1 MLSKY
6 RIDHKSVLVSE
17 LKLQRPPII
26 LNVFLY
32 NGNSIRPRLIFI
44 PKKFSQHANGYKV
57 FAESLVTSNCVRV
70 NFSSSDYV
78 ESWGCNEKLKSL
90 IETESLRIISRFDHS
105 KGLSLG
111 EK

>member
-17 LKLQRPPII
+17 LELQLPPIT

-44 PKKFSQHANGYKV
+44 PKKIQSTCNGYKV
-57 FAESLVTSNCVRV
+57 FAESLITSNCVRV
-70 NFSSSDYV
+70 NLSSSDYA
-78 ESWGCNEKLKSL
+78 ESWSCNEKLKSL
-90 IETESLRIISRFDHS
+90 IEKESLRIMPLLDHFKRS
-105 KGLSLG
+105 
-111 EK
+111 